1 MAEFDYDQN
10 SLDMADILPHF
21 QSHITGL
28 RHGRPTWRNG
38 PDTRKVIMEIVTNR
52 PLDPAAMFEKIR
64 KSEAGSVLLH
74 YAVVKSQTGGR
85 VSAGIHFEKAGDIE
99 GELHALA
106 ADIKQRW
113 KIEDVLLVRR
123 IGTLEIGD
131 IISLIAVSSPDSND
145 AFEACR
151 SGLGKFKKMT
161 TLKKTERFLGKERT

>member
-1 MAEFDYDQN
+1 MIN
-10 SLDMADILPHF
+10 KK
-21 QSHITGL
+21 G
-28 RHGRPTWRNG
+28 
-38 PDTRKVIMEIVTNR
+38 KVIMEIVTNK
-52 PLDPAAMFEKIR
+52 PVDPGTMFERIR

-74 YAVVKSQTGGR
+74 YAVVKSQAGDR

-99 GELHALA
+99 GELRALA

-123 IGTLEIGD
+123 IGTLDVGD

-151 SGLGKFKKMT
+151 HGLGKFKKMT
-161 TLKKTERFLGKERT
+161 TLKKTERFLGKEKT

>member
-1 MAEFDYDQN
+1 M
-10 SLDMADILPHF
+10 
-21 QSHITGL
+21 
-28 RHGRPTWRNG
+28 
-38 PDTRKVIMEIVTNR
+38 VIVTKN
-52 PLDPAAMFEKIR
+52 PVGPGTMFEKIR

-74 YAVVKSQTGGR
+74 CAVVKRQTGDR

-99 GELHALA
+99 EELHALA

-123 IGTLEIGD
+123 IGTLDIGD

-151 SGLGKFKKMT
+151 YGLGKFKKMT
-161 TLKKTERFLGKERT
+161 TLKKTERFIGKEKS

>member
-1 MAEFDYDQN
+1 
-10 SLDMADILPHF
+10 
-21 QSHITGL
+21 
-28 RHGRPTWRNG
+28 
-38 PDTRKVIMEIVTNR
+38 
-52 PLDPAAMFEKIR
+52 MFERVR

-74 YAVVKSQTGGR
+74 YAVVKSQARDR
-85 VSAGIHFEKAGDIE
+85 VSAGIHFEKAGDLE
-99 GELHALA
+99 GELRALA

-151 SGLGKFKKMT
+151 YGLGKCKKC
-161 TLKKTERFLGKERT
+161 RR